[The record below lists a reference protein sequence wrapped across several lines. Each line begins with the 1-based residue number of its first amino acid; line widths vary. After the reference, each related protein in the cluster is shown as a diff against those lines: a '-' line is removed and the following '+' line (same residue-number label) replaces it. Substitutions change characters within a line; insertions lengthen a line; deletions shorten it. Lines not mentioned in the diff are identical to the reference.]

1 MHCKHCG
8 NQIEN
13 DSKFCSF
20 CGGKIDSIGQT
31 FHQTQQPST
40 QVQSEPVLTP
50 QSEKSTADKFANA
63 FLVIG
68 LADFG
73 FNLFWTILSIVAR
86 FKENGYEIYSQLEP
100 VTKPIGIINSVAVLF
115 LCFLYTKKK
124 EHKTLFLILAGCLLA
139 WRIYEQYIKSY

>member
-20 CGGKIDSIGQT
+20 CGGKIDPIRQT
-31 FHQTQQPST
+31 IPIQQPLT
-40 QVQSEPVLTP
+40 QIQTEPVITHP
-50 QSEKSTADKFANA
+50 NEKSTADKFANA

-73 FNLFWTILSIVAR
+73 FNLFWTILSIIAR
-86 FKENGYEIYSQLEP
+86 LKENGYEIYSQLEP

-115 LCFLYTKKK
+115 LCFLYTKKR

-139 WRIYEQYIKSY
+139 WRIYEQYIKTY